1 MVTFRVIKATA
12 GARLML
18 GLSPIRGLP
27 YPAIELCEITDA
39 HHAAQSAEG
48 CARQLRRPCHNLID
62 CYRQH
67 LQDAEVCI
75 SAAVRTS

>member
-1 MVTFRVIKATA
+1 MFTFRVMQATA

-18 GLSPIRGLP
+18 GLNPTRGLP
-27 YPAIELCEITDA
+27 HPATELCEITDA
-39 HHAAQSAEG
+39 HRAARSAEG
-48 CARQLRRPCHNLID
+48 SARQLRRPCHLLID

-67 LQDAEVCI
+67 LQDAEVCT